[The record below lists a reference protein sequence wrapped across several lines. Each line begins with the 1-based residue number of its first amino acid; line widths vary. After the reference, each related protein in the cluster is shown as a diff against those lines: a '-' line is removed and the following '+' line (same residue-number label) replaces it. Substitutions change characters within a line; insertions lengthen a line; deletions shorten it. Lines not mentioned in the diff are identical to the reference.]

1 MDLRLRRHALPSGR
15 TLVMGVLNVTPDS
28 FSDGGRFAG
37 VEAAVEHARRMV
49 AEGADL
55 LDVGGESTRPG
66 AAEVSAGEELR
77 RVLPVIE
84 RVRELAG
91 EHGPVPVSIDT
102 AKPEVAAAALEAG
115 AALVNDVCGLGP
127 EMLEVAARHGAA
139 GIAMH
144 MQGTPRTMQTA
155 PRYDDVVAEVT
166 AFLAERAAAARAAG
180 VESVLDP
187 GIGFGKTVQHNLE
200 LLRNL
205 DRIVALGRPVLVGA
219 SRKAFLG
226 KLSGA
231 PVAER
236 VEGTAAAH
244 TAAILAG
251 ARMVRVHDVLAGRR
265 AAAVADA
272 IARAQRRPAG
282 GRLAIEE
289 LRCIAHLGVSEEERA
304 RAQEVTVSVE
314 AAFDPAPAA
323 AGDRFERAPDY
334 VAVTETVRE
343 EIAARP
349 RALLETLASEIGA
362 ALLAR
367 FAPLAEVRV
376 RLAKP
381 AVAEL
386 VDAAEVAVEATS
398 RR

>member
-1 MDLRLRRHALPSGR
+1 MALRLLRHTLAQGR

-28 FSDGGRFAG
+28 FSDGGRFAT
-37 VEAAVEHARRMV
+37 VEAAVEQARRLV

-66 AAEVSAGEELR
+66 SAEVPAAEELR
-77 RVLPVIE
+77 RILPVIE
-84 RVRELAG
+84 RVRDLTG
-91 EHGPVPVSIDT
+91 EHGAVPISVDT
-102 AKPEVAAAALEAG
+102 AKPEVADAALGAG
-115 AALVNDVCGLGP
+115 AAMVNDVTGLGP
-127 EMLEVAARHGAA
+127 EMLEVAARHRAA

-144 MQGTPRTMQTA
+144 MQGTPRTMQVA
-155 PRYDDVVAEVT
+155 PRYDDVVAEVA
-166 AFLAERAAAARAAG
+166 AFLAERAAAAGEAG
-180 VESVLDP
+180 VEAVLDP
-187 GIGFGKTVQHNLE
+187 GIGFGKTVEHNLE

-205 DRIVALGRPVLVGA
+205 DRLVALGRPVLVGA

-226 KLSGA
+226 TLSGA
-231 PVAER
+231 PVEER
-236 VEGTAAAH
+236 VEATAAAH

-251 ARMVRVHDVLAGRR
+251 AQVVRVHDVLAGRR

-272 IARAQRRPAG
+272 IARARRRPAD
-282 GRLAIEE
+282 GRLVIAG
-289 LRCIAHLGVSEEERA
+289 LRCVARVGVSAEERS
-304 RAQEVTVSVE
+304 RAQELRVAVE
-314 AAFDPAPAA
+314 GAFDPAPAA
-323 AGDRFERAPDY
+323 LGDRFERTADY
-334 VAVTETVRE
+334 VAVTETVRA

-349 RALLETLASEIGA
+349 RALLETLASEIGV

-367 FAPLAEVRV
+367 FAPLSEVRV

-381 AVAEL
+381 AVAES